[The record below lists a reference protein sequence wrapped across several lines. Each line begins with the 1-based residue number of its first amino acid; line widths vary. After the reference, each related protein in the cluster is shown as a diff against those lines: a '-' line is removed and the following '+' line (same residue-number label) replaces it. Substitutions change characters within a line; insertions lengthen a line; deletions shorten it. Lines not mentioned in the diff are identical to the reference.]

1 MLWNR
6 KTLKGQKF
14 FFKGTLSRV
23 VICGIASGVILSQS
37 LPLAFAAET
46 GKPTPESR
54 KQASGGNK
62 TTSPDEAGA
71 SEMHAGYKDSGLKI
85 QTDDGDV
92 VLTLGYIRDCS
103 LAVHDLR
110 ELSLNIFDECTR
122 KQLDAKD
129 PIYTVSKTISEADI
143 DVNAKYHAP
152 RPAWIFFYIATFEP
166 ILQLFRRATTT
177 EPESKAKLIV
187 PASME
192 ADTKDGL
199 VKIDNVIDSID
210 SQVERLNTLLD
221 EDPNNSVEM
230 AKAAVSVY
238 NSTNELD
245 SLIAKSYKSLQ
256 ESLNKG
262 EKETVGVE

>member
-1 MLWNR
+1 MFCSRR
-6 KTLKGQKF
+6 KTKGQKF
-14 FFKGTLSRV
+14 FIKGTLSRIA
-23 VICGIASGVILSQS
+23 ICGIAFSVVASQS
-37 LPLAFAAET
+37 LSLACAAER
-46 GKPTPESR
+46 S
-54 KQASGGNK
+54 KQAPTDGTSAGDK
-62 TTSPDEAGA
+62 T
-71 SEMHAGYKDSGLKI
+71 AGYKDSGLKI
-85 QTDDGDV
+85 QTEDSLQDGDV

-122 KQLDAKD
+122 KHLDAKD
-129 PIYTVSKTISEADI
+129 PISTVSKQISEAYI
-143 DVNAKYHAP
+143 DLNAKYHAP

-166 ILQLFRRATTT
+166 ILQLFRNATTT
-177 EPESKAKLIV
+177 EPASKAKLIV
-187 PASME
+187 PKSME
-192 ADTKDGL
+192 AGTKEGL

-210 SQVERLNTLLD
+210 TQVERLNILLD

-230 AKAAVSVY
+230 AKAAVSIY

-245 SLIAKSYKSLQ
+245 SLIAKTYKDLQ

>member
-1 MLWNR
+1 MFWSR
-6 KTLKGQKF
+6 RTTKGQK
-14 FFKGTLSRV
+14 FFKGTLSRIA
-23 VICGIASGVILSQS
+23 ICGIAFSVVASQS
-37 LPLAFAAET
+37 LPLACAEET
-46 GKPTPESR
+46 S
-54 KQASGGNK
+54 KQASSDGTSAGDK
-62 TTSPDEAGA
+62 T
-71 SEMHAGYKDSGLKI
+71 AGYKDSALKI
-85 QTDDGDV
+85 QTADSTQDGDV

-122 KQLDAKD
+122 KHLDVND
-129 PIYTVSKTISEADI
+129 PMPTVSKTISEADI

-177 EPESKAKLIV
+177 VPESKAKLIV

-192 ADTKDGL
+192 AGTKDGL

-210 SQVERLNTLLD
+210 AQVERLNALLD
-221 EDPNNSVEM
+221 EDPINSVEM
-230 AKAAVSVY
+230 AKAAVGVY

-245 SLIAKSYKSLQ
+245 SLTAKAYKELQASL
-256 ESLNKG
+256 SKG